1 MSLGGVAWQGQTG
14 GIQTFL
20 RLPSTP
26 QSRQSRDSSPYTG
39 EPRSGTHRQKDSP
52 FSTRVDC
59 VCRAAQGS
67 REREQI
73 RTTTKP
79 SQ

>member
-1 MSLGGVAWQGQTG
+1 MSLGGVASQGQLG
-14 GIQTFL
+14 GAQTAL

-52 FSTRVDC
+52 FSPARGFRLPGCTGEPG
-59 VCRAAQGS
+59 A
-67 REREQI
+67 
-73 RTTTKP
+73 
-79 SQ
+79 

>member
-14 GIQTFL
+14 GAQTAL
-20 RLPSTP
+20 RLSSTP

-52 FSTRVDC
+52 FSPARGLRLPGCTGE
-59 VCRAAQGS
+59 QGA
-67 REREQI
+67 
-73 RTTTKP
+73 
-79 SQ
+79 